1 VTLTSPQQGQGGGRV
16 GADLTLRIVSSIALI
31 PLAIGA
37 AWLGGWWFFAFWLA
51 AAIGVMWEWAG
62 LVAGGRASA
71 RITVAGALALI
82 LAALAIAFGRPLAA
96 VAVVATAAVAV
107 AALAN
112 DRRVLA
118 GAGVAYATAIVLPA
132 IVLRADAANGFIAIL
147 LLFAVVWAT
156 DIAAYFGGRLI
167 GGPKLWPQ
175 VSPKKTWSGASVGTA
190 VAVAAGIGVGYGA
203 GAGNLAALGVV
214 CLLLSVAS
222 QAGDLFE
229 SALKRKFG
237 AKDSSQLIPG
247 HGGLMDRLDGFVV
260 AALLAVSIGLWRG
273 GFSHAATGLII
284 W

>member
-1 VTLTSPQQGQGGGRV
+1 MTLTSPQQGQGGGRV
-16 GADLTLRIVSSIALI
+16 GADLPLRIVSSVALI

-37 AWLGGWWFFAFWLA
+37 AWFGGWWFFAFWLA
-51 AAIGVMWEWAG
+51 AAVGVMWEWAG
-62 LVAGGRASA
+62 LVTSGGPSA
-71 RITVAGALALI
+71 RITLAGALGLI
-82 LAALAIAFGRPLAA
+82 LAA
-96 VAVVATAAVAV
+96 VAVALGQPLAAAAVVAGAAVAV
-107 AALAN
+107 TALAN
-112 DRRVLA
+112 ARRIWA
-118 GAGVAYATAIVLPA
+118 GAGVFYAAAIVLPA
-132 IVLRADAANGFIAIL
+132 ITLRADAANGFIAIL

-203 GAGNLAALGVV
+203 GVSNLAALGVV

-229 SALKRKFG
+229 SGLKRKFG

-260 AALLAVSIGLWRG
+260 AALLAVLIGLWRG
-273 GFSHAATGLII
+273 GFQHAATGLII